1 VQFPVN
7 PVPVGKPSFLSAT
20 RAASLDEIDADVA
33 ILGLPYTTPYTI
45 EWSRQPSSA
54 APAAVRAASS
64 RFFPHAAKNYNFD
77 FGTDIFD
84 GHEVRIVDA
93 GDVLERPGAYAEN
106 SAAATAAVRAL
117 LQRGAVPVIL
127 GGDHA
132 ATIPVMRAYEEAGS
146 LCAIHIDAHLDWRD
160 EVNGVHDGLSSPMR
174 RASELPWVTG
184 MAQIGLRG
192 IGSARKK
199 EVDDAEAWGSVR
211 VLATD
216 VHRQGVEAALA
227 RVPRA
232 EQYYISL
239 DTDSLDPA
247 MAPGVNSPS
256 FGGLDYWQISDLLRG
271 IAGLGKIVGFDI
283 VEIDPASDLHGRT
296 SLLASHLILNLLG
309 AMTQAG
315 QFGRAGH
322 VG

>member
-1 VQFPVN
+1 
-7 PVPVGKPSFLSAT
+7 
-20 RAASLDEIDADVA
+20 
-33 ILGLPYTTPYTI
+33 
-45 EWSRQPSSA
+45 
-54 APAAVRAASS
+54 
-64 RFFPHAAKNYNFD
+64 
-77 FGTDIFD
+77 
-84 GHEVRIVDA
+84 
-93 GDVLERPGAYAEN
+93 
-106 SAAATAAVRAL
+106 
-117 LQRGAVPVIL
+117 
-127 GGDHA
+127 
-132 ATIPVMRAYEEAGS
+132 
-146 LCAIHIDAHLDWRD
+146 
-160 EVNGVHDGLSSPMR
+160 
-174 RASELPWVTG
+174 
-184 MAQIGLRG
+184 
-192 IGSARKK
+192 
-199 EVDDAEAWGSVR
+199 
-211 VLATD
+211 
-216 VHRQGVEAALA
+216 VEAALA